1 LPYSPPMQRWTCS
14 LLLAAVVFLSWPN
27 SSPAPII
34 FRPGEGWSYESLS
47 GGGGWRRAN
56 AKDQLAVARDAFAAE
71 DWKIAFKAARRTVA
85 DWPLSDHAAE
95 AQLLLA
101 QSYEKRGDD
110 QKAFAEYQNLLRL
123 YPQNIDFEGVQAR
136 QFAIATRY
144 LNGQRFKLWS
154 RIPFYKSM
162 SKTVAM
168 FQDIVSSGPFSSVAP
183 KAQMNIG
190 QAWVNKAGG
199 FQFSESEKHKNYRLA
214 VQAFEKA
221 ADRYHDRPA
230 IASGGLFAAGS
241 AYQQQSLDAEY
252 DQGVTHKA
260 IDAFSDFI
268 ALYPNDERVPQAR
281 EKIKTMKVEQ
291 ALGNM
296 KIAGYYEKLG
306 KLAGAKNYY
315 NEVKELAPG
324 TENAAI
330 ALQKIDELQRQLDVE
345 KASASQP

>member
-1 LPYSPPMQRWTCS
+1 MQRWTCP
-14 LLLAAVVFLSWPN
+14 LILAAVVFLSWPN

-47 GGGGWRRAN
+47 GVGSWRRAN
-56 AKDQLAVARDAFAAE
+56 AKDQLAVARDAFAVE
-71 DWKIAFKAARRTVA
+71 DWKTAFKAARRTVV

-110 QKAFAEYQNLLRL
+110 KKAFAEYQNLLQF
-123 YPQNIDFEGVQAR
+123 YPQNVDFENVQAR

-144 LNGQRFKLWS
+144 LDGQRFKLWG
-154 RIPFYKSM
+154 RIPFYRSM
-162 SKTVAM
+162 NKTAAM

-183 KAQMNIG
+183 RAQMNIG
-190 QAWVNKAGG
+190 QAWVNKARG
-199 FQFSESEKHKNYRLA
+199 FQFSESEKHKNYRMAIL
-214 VQAFEKA
+214 AFEKA
-221 ADRYHDRPA
+221 ADRYHDRPG

-268 ALYPNDERVPQAR
+268 ALYPNDERVPKAR
-281 EKIKTMKVEQ
+281 ERIKTMKVEQ
-291 ALGNM
+291 AIGNL
-296 KIAGYYEKLG
+296 KIARYYEKRG

-324 TENAAI
+324 TEYAAV
-330 ALQKIDELQRQLDVE
+330 ALQKIAELQRQLDVE
-345 KASASQP
+345 KASGGQP

>member
-1 LPYSPPMQRWTCS
+1 MQRWTCP
-14 LLLAAVVFLSWPN
+14 LLLAAIVFLSWPN

-47 GGGGWRRAN
+47 GGGGGGWRRAN

-71 DWKIAFKAARRTVA
+71 DWKTAFKAARRTVV

-95 AQLLLA
+95 AQLLFA

-110 QKAFAEYQNLLRL
+110 KMAFAEYQNLLRI
-123 YPQNIDFEGVQAR
+123 YPHNVDFEDVQSR

-144 LNGQRFKLWS
+144 LNGQRFKLWH

-162 SKTVAM
+162 NKTVAM
-168 FQDIVSSGPFSSVAP
+168 FQDIVITGPFSTVAP
-183 KAQMNIG
+183 RAQMNIG
-190 QAWVNKAGG
+190 QAWINKARG
-199 FQFSESEKHKNYRLA
+199 FQFSQNEKHKNYRMA
-214 VQAFEKA
+214 VRAFEKA
-221 ADRYHDRPA
+221 ADRYHDRPD
-230 IASGGLFAAGS
+230 IAAGGLFAAGS

-281 EKIKTMKVEQ
+281 GRIKSMKVEQ
-291 ALGNM
+291 ALGNL
-296 KIAGYYEKLG
+296 KVARYYEKRG

-315 NEVKELAPG
+315 NEVKDLAPG

-330 ALQKIDELQRQLDVE
+330 ALRKIDELQRQLDAE
-345 KASASQP
+345 KASGEQL